1 MSKTVES
8 VIRELQ
14 KTLESLVIKVSALEL
29 KIGEQSAIIASQS
42 SLISRIGPPSPAV
55 ATPTRETTTPKV
67 TPQPAP
73 ARNAQAALQRPVRQ
87 ARLAATAAISGGKSA
102 ATTVGVKQVQPRAS
116 LGERSAAATAA
127 AVAEVRTSNGRTSS
141 AVATKGESVPLSKI
155 ENTHGDSK
163 ESEWTIVGKSKRPRN
178 ARSHNTVIEGVGKQN
193 YGIKT
198 VKKLKYIQAWM
209 FAPTTTTDLIID
221 FLKKVIPSLTT
232 HEEFHV
238 EKRVINTD
246 RHSSFIIGIR
256 EDKFD
261 ELKTPTLWP
270 PGVKYSDWFL
280 ARPRHQRGHRESS
293 PTRGSGSAP
302 RAAAASD

>member
-42 SLISRIGPPSPAV
+42 SLISRISPPSPAV

-116 LGERSAAATAA
+116 LGERSAAAA
-127 AVAEVRTSNGRTSS
+127 AVAEARTSS
-141 AVATKGESVPLSKI
+141 AVATKGESVPLITTI
-155 ENTHGDSK
+155 EHTHGDSK

-178 ARSHNTVIEGVGKQN
+178 ARSHNIVIEGVGKQT

-238 EKRVINTD
+238 EKRVIDTD

-280 ARPRHQRGHRESS
+280 LVSRSS
-293 PTRGSGSAP
+293 PPPAGP
-302 RAAAASD
+302 P